1 MNSVYLFCVLLK
13 YSQLNCY
20 FLNKEVTPRFAKQ
33 IVPAGKTSLIVN
45 AMLQRINIALS
56 FLEKNKEAMPQ
67 RIKIYIHHIDYV
79 GTLRNYIL
87 YVKVQLYSFDTLTND
102 TTNKI
107 CSTEQIL
114 FSTILYEGVKYEGF
128 HIKWM

>member
-1 MNSVYLFCVLLK
+1 M
-13 YSQLNCY
+13 
-20 FLNKEVTPRFAKQ
+20 
-33 IVPAGKTSLIVN
+33 IVN
-45 AMLQRINIALS
+45 AML
-56 FLEKNKEAMPQ
+56 Q